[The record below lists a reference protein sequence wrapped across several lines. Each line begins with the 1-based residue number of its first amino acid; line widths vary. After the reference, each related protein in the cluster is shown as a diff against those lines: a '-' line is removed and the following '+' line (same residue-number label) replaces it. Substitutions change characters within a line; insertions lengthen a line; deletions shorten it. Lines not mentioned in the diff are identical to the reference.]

1 MQEFEKYPKLTT
13 YIEKLASYGSC
24 LSGSEW
30 NAFLAA
36 LNEAL
41 KISSNPLL
49 CDSVLPNY
57 EYEMFFDSEPNEPMQ
72 IHGWYPI
79 ATDRIR
85 HPEKIDHYI
94 EKGLLRRY
102 TKGKTVA

>member
-49 CDSVLPNY
+49 CDSVCPSCQGQLKATEFNY
-57 EYEMFFDSEPNEPMQ
+57 NECE
-72 IHGWYPI
+72 
-79 ATDRIR
+79 DC
-85 HPEKIDHYI
+85 
-94 EKGLLRRY
+94 
-102 TKGKTVA
+102 GKTFRGQTVA

>member
-13 YIEKLASYGSC
+13 HIEKLASYGSY

-30 NAFLAA
+30 NAFLVA

-49 CDSVLPNY
+49 SDSLVAYQKWCY
-57 EYEMFFDSEPNEPMQ
+57 E
-72 IHGWYPI
+72 
-79 ATDRIR
+79 
-85 HPEKIDHYI
+85 HPEYDQVTETPKVEIYL
-94 EKGLLRRY
+94 KATNVR
-102 TKGKTVA
+102 

>member
-49 CDSVLPNY
+49 CDSSPQICEGCSNY
-57 EYEMFFDSEPNEPMQ
+57 KQQCECAENSRNEFRS
-72 IHGWYPI
+72 H
-79 ATDRIR
+79 
-85 HPEKIDHYI
+85 
-94 EKGLLRRY
+94 LR
-102 TKGKTVA
+102 